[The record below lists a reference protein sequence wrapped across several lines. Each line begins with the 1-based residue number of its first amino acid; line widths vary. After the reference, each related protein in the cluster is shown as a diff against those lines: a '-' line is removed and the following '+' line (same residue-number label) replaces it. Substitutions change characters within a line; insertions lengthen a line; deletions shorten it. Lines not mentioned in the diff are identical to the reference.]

1 MTKIVEIVWTEL
13 PEEGDGSGPYSGF
26 DLSSVFE
33 SLPGGEAV
41 CHGPSYRDFLDQEEF
56 DQASPENRRW
66 LESRAE
72 EDYWRARRDAA
83 LKAWESHESL
93 EAWMN
98 AEIEECAKPEYM
110 SPQKWAL
117 AMIPGARTKL
127 YAGLH
132 PPLEAWDDTNT
143 GPVPKGALKLVTPT
157 SGRVVWHIP
166 EKHLWGVW
174 FGDEGSIVA
183 AGLVL
188 SNAVRSEPKIIFSG
202 TI

>member
-13 PEEGDGSGPYSGF
+13 PEDGDGSGPYSGF

-66 LESRAE
+66 LERRAE

-83 LKAWESHESL
+83 LKAWESQENL

-110 SPQKWAL
+110 SPQKWA
-117 AMIPGARTKL
+117 ISVVPGARAKL
-127 YAGLH
+127 L
-132 PPLEAWDDTNT
+132 PSSFRVRDDT

-188 SNAVRSEPKIIFSG
+188 SNAVRSEPEIIFSG